1 MQSRE
6 FGRRPL
12 ASMHRGRRI
21 FNRRRGKSSRSAL
34 MVGTVVVGVALVFTI
49 GFKVGRT
56 YQTDHVAAVDQTV
69 GAFPETL
76 ARNEALDR
84 E

>member
-1 MQSRE
+1 
-6 FGRRPL
+6 
-12 ASMHRGRRI
+12 
-21 FNRRRGKSSRSAL
+21 